1 MTRAPTTS
9 KPQAMV
15 RRWAQISKIALLL
28 SLAAAAPAPQPT
40 IRELLELLRR
50 DDIRLA
56 SVGQRLA
63 VRNVALCREK
73 RAWVGL
79 VVHTVDQYQ
88 PSIRADAIAL
98 FAFPT
103 PVAVE
108 AILPDGAAANGSI
121 VANDGVVAVG
131 DHASLLNPPLPAN
144 PASTKR
150 RDAAER
156 AIADLAPEVPARFA
170 IRHAGVDRT
179 VSLTPRAGC
188 QARFEVHELDEA
200 AADGSIVQIGA
211 SYMDGF
217 DPEWL
222 PVIVAHELAHI
233 ILKHRARMDAAGVK
247 YGIFSELG
255 RSGRLHAQA
264 ESEADR
270 LSVYLLFNAGY
281 DPRLAGAF
289 WRGPGKKLD
298 GGLFRNRAY
307 RSWRERAT
315 ALDAE
320 AANIP
325 TKVTAPFVPPM
336 IALADQ
342 PMR

>member
-1 MTRAPTTS
+1 
-9 KPQAMV
+9 MV
-15 RRWAQISKIALLL
+15 QRWAQIFKVALLI
-28 SLAAAAPAPQPT
+28 SLTAVAPARQAT
-40 IRELLELLRR
+40 TRDLLDLLRR
-50 DDIRLA
+50 DDTRLA

-63 VRNVALCREK
+63 VGNAALCREK
-73 RAWVGL
+73 RSWVGL
-79 VVHTVDQYQ
+79 VVHTLDQYQ
-88 PSIRADAIAL
+88 PTIRADAIAL

-108 AILPDGAAANGSI
+108 AVLPDEAAANVGI
-121 VANDGVVAVG
+121 VANDGIVAVG
-131 DHASLLNPPLPAN
+131 DHAPLMSPPQPAN
-144 PASTKR
+144 PASTQR

-156 AIADLAPEVPARFA
+156 AIAALTPDVPARFV
-170 IRHAGVDRT
+170 IRHGGTDRP
-179 VSLTPRAGC
+179 VLLTPRAGC
-188 QARFEVHELDEA
+188 QARFEVHEIDEA

-211 SYMDGF
+211 SYMDAFGAQ
-217 DPEWL
+217 WL
-222 PVIVAHELAHI
+222 PVIVAHELAHL

-264 ESEADR
+264 ETEADR

-281 DPRLAGAF
+281 DPHLAGAF

-307 RSWRERAT
+307 PGWRDRAA

-325 TKVTAPFVPPM
+325 AGAHAPFVPPM

-342 PMR
+342 QMR

>member
-1 MTRAPTTS
+1 MLP
-9 KPQAMV
+9 
-15 RRWAQISKIALLL
+15 LFL
-28 SLAAAAPAPQPT
+28 SAAAPPPT
-40 IRELLELLRR
+40 TRDLLELLRR
-50 DDIRLA
+50 DDLRLA
-56 SVGQRLA
+56 SVGEQLA
-63 VRNVALCREK
+63 IRNRALCRDH
-73 RAWVGL
+73 RSWAG
-79 VVHTVDQYQ
+79 VVIHTIDQYQ
-88 PSIRADAIAL
+88 PMVRVDAIAV

-108 AILPDGAAANGSI
+108 AVLPSGGAADAGIAPNDGI
-121 VANDGVVAVG
+121 VAIG
-131 DHASLLNPPLPAN
+131 DSRLTLDAPAAT
-144 PASTKR
+144 ASTRR
-150 RDAAER
+150 RDSVDRMIAELQP
-156 AIADLAPEVPARFA
+156 DSPARLV

-179 VSLTPRAGC
+179 LSLTPRAGC

>member
-1 MTRAPTTS
+1 
-9 KPQAMV
+9 
-15 RRWAQISKIALLL
+15 
-28 SLAAAAPAPQPT
+28 
-40 IRELLELLRR
+40 
-50 DDIRLA
+50 
-56 SVGQRLA
+56 
-63 VRNVALCREK
+63 
-73 RAWVGL
+73 
-79 VVHTVDQYQ
+79 
-88 PSIRADAIAL
+88 
-98 FAFPT
+98 
-103 PVAVE
+103 
-108 AILPDGAAANGSI
+108 
-121 VANDGVVAVG
+121 
-131 DHASLLNPPLPAN
+131 
-144 PASTKR
+144 
-150 RDAAER
+150 
-156 AIADLAPEVPARFA
+156 
-170 IRHAGVDRT
+170 
-179 VSLTPRAGC
+179 
-188 QARFEVHELDEA
+188 
-200 AADGSIVQIGA
+200 
-211 SYMDGF
+211 
-217 DPEWL
+217 
-222 PVIVAHELAHI
+222 VIVAHELAHI

>member
-1 MTRAPTTS
+1 MTTAATTG
-9 KPQAMV
+9 KPPGMG
-15 RRWAQISKIALLL
+15 RRWAQVSKIALLL
-28 SLAAAAPAPQPT
+28 SLAAAAPASAPT
-40 IRELLELLRR
+40 TRELLELLRR
-50 DDIRLA
+50 DDVRLA
-56 SVGQRLA
+56 DVGQRLA
-63 VRNVALCREK
+63 VRNVAMCRDK

-79 VVHTVDQYQ
+79 VVHTLDQYQ
-88 PSIRADAIAL
+88 PTIRADAVAL

-108 AILPDGAAANGSI
+108 AVLPIDAAADVGI
-121 VANDGVVAVG
+121 VANDGIVAVG
-131 DHASLLNPPLPAN
+131 DHSPQLNPPLPAN
-144 PASTKR
+144 PASTQR

-156 AIADLAPEVPARFA
+156 AIADLPPDVPARFV
-170 IRHAGVDRT
+170 IRHAGADRT

-211 SYMDGF
+211 SYMDAF
-217 DPEWL
+217 DPQWL
-222 PVIVAHELAHI
+222 PVIVAHELAHL

-281 DPRLAGAF
+281 DPHLAGAF

-298 GGLFRNRAY
+298 GGLFRSRAY
-307 RSWRERAT
+307 PGWRERAG

-325 TKVTAPFVPPM
+325 TAASVPFVPPM
-336 IALADQ
+336 ISLADQ
-342 PMR
+342 RMR